1 MRLINVR
8 TGKLEEHGVPPPYAI
23 LSHTWRKSEIS
34 FQDMTGCADVQSKP
48 EYDKIRDSSREAL
61 RYKLDFIWI
70 DSCCIDK
77 SSSAE
82 LSEAINSMFRLYKD
96 AVLCFAY
103 LEDLPIGRGAATESE
118 LEKCRWFTRGWTLQ
132 ELIAPKEVR
141 FFDGGWN
148 DRGTKQTLQDALS
161 RITAIKTDVLLG
173 RHLNRLGSIPV
184 AERMSWASRRETTRH
199 EDMAY
204 CLLGI
209 FGVNMALIYGE
220 GVNAF
225 TRLQEEIIQRTNDL
239 SILAWDSR
247 GRSRSGP
254 YCGVLAE
261 SPAEFAQVPRG
272 FSASSRTMMTEFTVT
287 NRGLRIS
294 TELWVP
300 SDPASFGRGY
310 GYFLCL
316 SDARVLPFV
325 GIQLKKV
332 GRSHFVRI
340 SDKLL
345 TAYYLNFDSMD
356 MNESMRLQ
364 TIYLATSHPIEMA
377 LDTLEERSTFHF
389 PVHPVFTVT
398 NVAPRAGWDI
408 FDRLFHTGGTGFSS
422 SFGVVCIS
430 VSDIGDGARE
440 PVKLGLLTEAWGDGP
455 KCSLFKWEGSVQ
467 QQMELVF
474 KNDSEFIFS
483 DVLLQT
489 LSAVRLHPHVD
500 FRFRSEDYRIS
511 ISIQREVVK
520 EISPVPLHS
529 VRIQRFRRSANGEDW
544 VSLD

>member
-82 LSEAINSMFRLYKD
+82 LSEAINSMFRWYKD

-103 LEDLPIGRGAATESE
+103 LEDLPIGRGAATEAE

-345 TAYYLNFDSMD
+345 TADHLNFNNMD
-356 MNESMRLQ
+356 LNESMRLQ
-364 TIYLATSHPIEMA
+364 TIYIATSHSTDTG
-377 LDTLEERSTFHF
+377 LDNVAGWSLFHF
-389 PVHPVFTVT
+389 PVHPVFTVHR
-398 NVAPRAGWDI
+398 VAPRAGWDV
-408 FDRLFHTGGTGFSS
+408 FNRLLHTGGAGMS
-422 SFGVVCIS
+422 SFFGIVLIN
-430 VSDIGDGARE
+430 VSDIGDGGKQ
-440 PVKLGLLTEAWGDGP
+440 PVKLGVLIQEADTN
-455 KCSLFKWEGSVQ
+455 SLCDIFKWEGAAQ
-467 QQMELVF
+467 QQMEPVF
-474 KNDSEFIFS
+474 ENDSEVVFPTALTW
-483 DVLLQT
+483 V
-489 LSAVRLHPHVD
+489 LSAMSFGPHVD
-500 FRFRSEDYRIS
+500 YRFKSGHFRVSVSMR
-511 ISIQREVVK
+511 REVVR
-520 EISPVPLHS
+520 EISAKPLYSIHL
-529 VRIQRFRRSANGEDW
+529 RRLRRSKDGNRW